1 MEDRRLACPSQ
12 NRDLDRP
19 RLSFARPRLGQAG
32 APVLHSGLESY
43 MSGETTLSGP
53 DLTQGISI
61 DEIPRDGVA
70 GGEVNGEAVLL
81 ARVGDE
87 IVAIGGTCTHYSGPL
102 AEGLR
107 VGDTIRCPWHH
118 ACFDL
123 RSGNALRAPA
133 LNPVP
138 RWKVER
144 EGDRVFVREKIED
157 APATPTSSGSGTIV
171 IIGGGAAGHAAA
183 EMLRREGFGGR
194 VVMVSADAAPPV
206 DRPNLSKD
214 YLAGNA
220 PEEWIPLRP
229 PEFYDEHRIE
239 LMLNSTVTAINAAKK
254 TITCNGSELAYDQL
268 LLSTGAEP
276 IHLPIPGAE
285 KAHVHYLRTLADS
298 RSIIARAAS
307 SKRAVVIGA
316 SFIGLEVAASLRTRG
331 LDVVVVAPEATPLEK
346 VMGRTVGAFV
356 QRIHEQHGV
365 VFRLGRKPVAIGDD
379 NVQIDNGESL
389 AADLVVIGAGVR
401 PNVKLAQDAGLR
413 VDNGVIV
420 DELLRTSDPN
430 IFAAGDIARWPDR
443 RAGTAIRVE
452 HWVVAQRH
460 GQTAA
465 RNLLGRNE
473 PFDSVPFFW
482 SAHYDV
488 TINYVGYGGR
498 WDSDEVTGDLDKHDA
513 TITYRA
519 NGRIVAVATIARD
532 LESLR
537 AEAAMEQM
545 V

>member
-1 MEDRRLACPSQ
+1 MEDR
-12 NRDLDRP
+12 
-19 RLSFARPRLGQAG
+19 
-32 APVLHSGLESY
+32 APVLHSRLESY

-53 DLTQGISI
+53 DFTKGISLS
-61 DEIPRDGVA
+61 DIPDGGLV
-70 GGEVNGEAVLL
+70 GGHANGEAVVI

-87 IVAIGGTCTHYSGPL
+87 IVAVGGTCSHYSGPL

-123 RSGNALRAPA
+123 RSGTPLRAPA

-138 RWKVER
+138 RWRVER

-157 APATPTSSGSGTIV
+157 ALPPPRASGSGKIV

-194 VVMVSADAAPPV
+194 IVMVSADAAPPV

-229 PEFYDEHRIE
+229 PEFFEEHRIE
-239 LMLNSTVTAINAAKK
+239 LMLNSTVTAIDASKK
-254 TITCNGSELAYDQL
+254 TITCSGSELAYDQL
-268 LLSTGAEP
+268 LLATGADP
-276 IHLPIPGAE
+276 IHLSIPGAE
-285 KAHVHYLRTLADS
+285 KPHVHYLRTLADS
-298 RSIIARAAS
+298 RSIIASAAS

-331 LDVVVVAPEATPLEK
+331 LDVVVVAPDATPLEK
-346 VMGRTVGAFV
+346 VMGRTVGDFV
-356 QRIHEQHGV
+356 RRVHEQHGV
-365 VFRLGRKPVAIGDD
+365 VFRLGRKPVSIGDA
-379 NVQIDNGESL
+379 NVQIDNGETL
-389 AADLVVIGAGVR
+389 AADLVVIGVGVL

-413 VDNGVIV
+413 VDKGVIV
-420 DELLRTSDPN
+420 DEFLRTSDPN
-430 IFAAGDIARWPDR
+430 IFAAGDIARWPNR
-443 RAGTAIRVE
+443 RAEAAIRIE
-452 HWVVAQRH
+452 HWVVAERQ

-488 TINYVGYGGR
+488 TINYVGHGGR
-498 WDSDEVTGDLDKHDA
+498 WDSDHVSGDLDARDA

-519 NGRIVAVATIARD
+519 DGRIVAVATVSRD
-532 LESLR
+532 LDSLR
-537 AEAAMEQM
+537 AEAAMERNDEPGLERI
-545 V
+545 VNRV

>member
-1 MEDRRLACPSQ
+1 MA
-12 NRDLDRP
+12 
-19 RLSFARPRLGQAG
+19 
-32 APVLHSGLESY
+32 
-43 MSGETTLSGP
+43 

-61 DEIPRDGVA
+61 DDIPRDGVA

-123 RSGNALRAPA
+123 RSGTALRAPA

-157 APATPTSSGSGTIV
+157 AAAPSASGSGTIV
-171 IIGGGAAGHAAA
+171 IAGGGAAGHAAA

-194 VVMVSADAAPPV
+194 IVMVSADAAPPV

-214 YLAGNA
+214 YLAGTA

-229 PEFYDEHRIE
+229 PEYYDEHHIE
-239 LMLNSTVTAINAAKK
+239 LMLNSTVTAIDAAKK
-254 TITCNGSELAYDQL
+254 TITCGGSELVYDQL
-268 LLSTGAEP
+268 LLATGAEP
-276 IHLPIPGAE
+276 IHLPISGAQ
-285 KAHVHYLRTLADS
+285 KPHVHYLRTLADS
-298 RSIIARAAS
+298 RSIIASAAS
-307 SKRAVVIGA
+307 SKRVVVIGA

-331 LDVVVVAPEATPLEK
+331 LEVVVVAPDATPLEK
-346 VMGRTVGAFV
+346 VMGRTVGGFI
-356 QRIHEQHGV
+356 QRLHEQHGV
-365 VFRLGRKPVAIGDD
+365 VFRLGRKPAAIEDD
-379 NVQIDNGESL
+379 KVQLDNGESL
-389 AADLVVIGAGVR
+389 AADLVVIGVGVR

-420 DELLRTSDPN
+420 DERLRTSDPH

-452 HWVVAQRH
+452 HWVVAQRQ

-473 PFDSVPFFW
+473 PFDAVPFFW

-488 TINYVGYGGR
+488 SINYVGYGAG
-498 WDSDEVTGDLDKHDA
+498 WDSDEVSGDLDKHDA

-519 NGRIVAVATIARD
+519 KGRIVAVATIFRD

-537 AEAAMEQM
+537 AEVAMEQT